1 MQVVLPHGYG
11 LPVEYTGHGLGTSMH
26 EAPYVPNVGVPGK
39 GARLRKNMVIAIEPM
54 VQLGTR
60 RTKTLSDGW
69 TVVSEDGKL
78 TAHFEH
84 TVLIL
89 EDSYE
94 ILTRTKEA
102 CKH

>member
-1 MQVVLPHGYG
+1 
-11 LPVEYTGHGLGTSMH
+11 
-26 EAPYVPNVGVPGK
+26 
-39 GARLRKNMVIAIEPM
+39 MVIAIEPM

-60 RTKTLSDGW
+60 RTKTLDDGW
-69 TVVSEDGKL
+69 TVVSEDEKL

-89 EDSYE
+89 DDGYE